1 MFKQISITVSVLLLA
16 GCATMF
22 NGTEQQLTVS
32 TTGDKS
38 QNSTRCHLANTYGS
52 WNATPN
58 TLTKIYRDSEP
69 LQITCEN
76 DKQKGTASVTA
87 DYSGGLF
94 ALDLIGT
101 GLIGIFVDSQN
112 KSLYEYKTPASITM
126 NDAIL
131 KEIK

>member
-1 MFKQISITVSVLLLA
+1 MLKTISITTSVLLLT

-22 NGTEQQLTVS
+22 KGTEQQLTVS
-32 TTGDKS
+32 TAGDKS

-69 LQITCEN
+69 LKITCEN
-76 DKQKGTASVTA
+76 EKQTGTTSVSSE
-87 DYSGGLF
+87 YSSGLF

-101 GLIGIFVDSQN
+101 GLIGVMVDGAN
-112 KSLYEYKTPASITM
+112 KSLYEYPTPAAVTM
-126 NDAIL
+126 IDAAL
-131 KEIK
+131 KESK